1 MDAGLLAMLAPLPRN
16 LLGFGRAASA
26 WSQVIGANRDRW
38 ARQALDMS
46 RQPVFYV
53 FETPKQSLG
62 AR

>member
-1 MDAGLLAMLAPLPRN
+1 MDAGLLAMQVPLPRN

-38 ARQALDMS
+38 ARQPFNMS
-46 RQPVFYV
+46 RQPLFYV
-53 FETPKQSLG
+53 FETPEQPLG